1 MGRTTV
7 NLDVS
12 ILRELK
18 RRARAEGKS
27 LGDVIAELVAPALA
41 GKTERPR
48 AHRLRWHSAA
58 MGPAK
63 VDLED
68 KEAIRRAVEAG

>member
-1 MGRTTV
+1 MARTTV

-18 RRARAEGKS
+18 RRARSEGKT
-27 LGDVIAELVAPALA
+27 LGAVIAELVAPALA
-41 GKTERPR
+41 KADTRR
-48 AHRLRWHSAA
+48 THRFRWHTSD

-68 KEAIRRAVEAG
+68 KEAVRRAIEAR